1 MKHKQAFELTGQ
13 EVHDAMVAAGF
24 VPLVMLGHAIH
35 WIRDG
40 RHAVTHYEESTDET
54 AVGKLTPTKA
64 AHVSFTKLESG
75 EVIAHAA

>member
-24 VPLVMLGHAIH
+24 VPLAMLGRSTH

-40 RHAVTHYEESTDET
+40 RHAVTQYEEPAEET
-54 AVGKLTPTKA
+54 PVHKLTPTA
-64 AHVSFTKLESG
+64 ALYVSFTKLESG
-75 EVIAHAA
+75 EVIAHAH